1 MELSSPSFLVLSKP
15 SLAASSFVELI
26 WNLSTIERGLLHC
39 LAKQETGG
47 ITQLPNY
54 SLVNI
59 SKVRPMA

>member
-1 MELSSPSFLVLSKP
+1 MELSLPSFLVLSKP

-26 WNLSTIERGLLHC
+26 WNLSTSERELLHC

-47 ITQLPNY
+47 ITPQPNY

-59 SKVRPMA
+59 SEVRLMT